1 MTVFH
6 REEGDASSSSS
17 SFTCSAFSA
26 SQRHLLLGTSSGH
39 LQLHNIATRGLVAE
53 YPCHT
58 GSITHLEPS
67 RVHTHSHTA
76 QSVIDE
82 CGVMTDLH
90 QRGRQLQ

>member
-39 LQLHNIATRGLVAE
+39 LQLHNITTRGLVAE

-76 QSVIDE
+76 V
-82 CGVMTDLH
+82 CY
-90 QRGRQLQ
+90 